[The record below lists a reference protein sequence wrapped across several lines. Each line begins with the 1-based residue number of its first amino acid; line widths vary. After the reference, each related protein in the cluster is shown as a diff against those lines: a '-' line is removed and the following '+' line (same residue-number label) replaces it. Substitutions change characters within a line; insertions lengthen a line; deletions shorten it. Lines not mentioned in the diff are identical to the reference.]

1 MNVIVLGAAGFIG
14 TNLALKLANCKD
26 NVITLVDSRKE
37 YFNSVLSDMN
47 IVESEFALHTNFDEL
62 LNGQDIVYHLVSTIT
77 PATSNLNISRDFM
90 DNIVTT
96 SKMLEACVRQKVKKI
111 VFISSGGA
119 VYGKNV
125 ISPIKEDDEQYPITS
140 YGIQKLTIEKTLH
153 MLYEQYGIDYRIVR
167 LANPY
172 GPYQRPNGKLGVIT
186 TFVYKCLNNEPVT
199 LYGDGS
205 VVRDFIYID
214 DAVEL
219 IIKISQYDGN
229 EKLFNLGSGK
239 GTSIKEVI
247 RDIQEVLG
255 HAMDIQH
262 EAARNVDVPISYLN
276 IDRLKN
282 AVGEYRFLPLTDG
295 IQKTAEFLMKQ
306 H

>member
-14 TNLALKLANCKD
+14 TNLALRLAKEKD
-26 NVITLVDSRKE
+26 NNITLVDSKKE
-37 YFNSVLSDMN
+37 YFNSVLHDMN
-47 IVESEFALHTNFDEL
+47 IVESDFALHTDFDAL
-62 LNGQDIVYHLVSTIT
+62 LSGQDVVYHLISTIT
-77 PATSNLNISRDFM
+77 PATSNLSISRDFM
-90 DNIVTT
+90 DNIVIT
-96 SKMLEACVRQKVKKI
+96 SKMLEACVRQKVKKMI
-111 VFISSGGA
+111 FISSGGA

-125 ISPIKEDDEQYPITS
+125 TSPIKEDDEQYPITS

-153 MLYEQYGIDYRIVR
+153 MLYEQYGLDYRIVR

-172 GPYQRPNGKLGVIT
+172 GPYQRPNGKLGVVT
-186 TFVYKCLNNEPVT
+186 TFVYKCLNNEPIT

-205 VVRDFIYID
+205 VIRDFIYID

-219 IIKISQYDGN
+219 ILKISQYDGK

-247 RDIQEVLG
+247 RNIEEVLG
-255 HAMDIQH
+255 HSMDVQH

-276 IDRLKN
+276 INRLKK
-282 AVGEYRFLPLTDG
+282 AVGDYSFLPLKDG
-295 IQKTAEFLMKQ
+295 IQKTADFLMK
-306 H
+306 